1 MGDHYP
7 DRGKST
13 QTVQVWDVS
22 RHFQLTVN
30 RRVQFST
37 LHFSI
42 GRLGRPFHFGDSM
55 KNDLA
60 VSAAKAAPAVGSNFW
75 LWLTGHD
82 INWWVAVA
90 TIAYIGLQAYYL
102 VKNKGKRALLDG

>member
-1 MGDHYP
+1 
-7 DRGKST
+7 
-13 QTVQVWDVS
+13 
-22 RHFQLTVN
+22 
-30 RRVQFST
+30 
-37 LHFSI
+37 
-42 GRLGRPFHFGDSM
+42 M

-75 LWLTGHD
+75 LWLTNHD

>member
-1 MGDHYP
+1 MGLVVKNISLP
-7 DRGKST
+7 PS
-13 QTVQVWDVS
+13 
-22 RHFQLTVN
+22 F
-30 RRVQFST
+30 
-37 LHFSI
+37 
-42 GRLGRPFHFGDSM
+42 GRLFHFGDSM

-60 VSAAKAAPAVGSNFW
+60 VSAAKSAPAVGSNFW